1 MLSSTERSER
11 LRRLRH
17 SLPLLIALAP
27 ACYDFRLTGPEDAAA
42 VVPPN
47 YVSVTVEYRQPNGC
61 LSAPSEGCDQPVVFF
76 GSWMR
81 SGGEFRLQRL
91 PGSLVWRGTAV
102 GVPVNFPPRDDPYE
116 VRIFD
121 PYLLESCAE
130 GFSADRITLGG
141 ESLIKTNGHGCRDQ
155 AAFVFVDD
163 NGRGH
168 HPY

>member
-1 MLSSTERSER
+1 

-17 SLPLLIALAP
+17 ALPLLLAFAP
-27 ACYDFRLTGPEDAAA
+27 GCYDFHLTGPEDAPS
-42 VVPPN
+42 VTPPN
-47 YVSVTVEYRQPNGC
+47 TVSVTVEYRQPNGC
-61 LSAPSEGCDQPVVFF
+61 LSAPSPVCDEPVVFF

-81 SGGEFRLQRL
+81 AGGEFELSHV
-91 PGSLVWRGTAV
+91 PGSFVWTGTAH

-121 PYLLESCAE
+121 PFLLDSCAS

-141 ESLIKTNGHGCRDQ
+141 ESLIKNNGHGCRDQ
-155 AAFVFVDD
+155 AAFAFVDD

-168 HPY
+168 NPY